1 MSQHLC
7 SFLKHLL
14 ELFRVSPEIFL
25 GLLYAVDVD
34 EGYHCT
40 VDLVV
45 CSPVRPYPDGIPAAV
60 VVFDFYFLGGNAV
73 YYIGNQ
79 RADIGGLRVQIDVDN
94 RTSDIGRDQV
104 EHLLCMGGETAYPK
118 VVAQHDDRQVRANKK
133 VCYVIIDLGE
143 FYVPVL

>member
-1 MSQHLC
+1 M
-7 SFLKHLL
+7 
-14 ELFRVSPEIFL
+14 
-25 GLLYAVDVD
+25 LYAVDVD
-34 EGYHCT
+34 EGHHGT

-45 CSPVRPYPDGIPAAV
+45 YSPVRPYPDGIPAAV

-104 EHLLCMGGETAYPK
+104 EHLLCVGGETAYPK

-143 FYVPVL
+143 F